1 MNIFIGE
8 NESKD
13 QVFDEL
19 TQKLDIKKFKNEF
32 SDVFKK
38 VNNNWVGYCLFEDTN
53 EYYKIFVLPKHIKKP
68 KDSTEDTKVIKEFI
82 EYIKAHYQLKA
93 KYDQYDPSSLGL
105 KSNFEL
111 SFDSKNEDSSA
122 QDIEEFIF
130 YKYQSLLKE
139 ILKFFDTHK
148 AHKRV
153 KIPYISQTVKYNLNL
168 AKNIKEP
175 NKTKIH
181 QDKLE
186 DVVFSQI
193 ATITFGVMKVF
204 NKSKLHL
211 IKDKDAQ
218 NSLQQLSF
226 RIKNILQQKYQ
237 VEKGF
242 DLTINKLLN
251 SRNFKYFRK
260 KKDSL
265 ILYHNLLTLFGIE
278 HFYDEKEN
286 KQLNQSIISEA
297 LFIRPEDLYEW
308 IVYDRLKTKYGNKYE
323 VLKHKLDNEITK
335 EYKINKTVVKSNPD
349 IVMKNRE
356 DNILYVIDA
365 KWKLLSQDIPELS
378 DILKLKRDTEIR
390 SFDAKEIY
398 SLFIY
403 PQVDNMLYEEYLI
416 DTKIEPI
423 ESTFKFYSRQ
433 ISTTDSAI
441 DILTD
446 ISEVALSNGYVTKL
460 NQTIKQINKTD
471 YENNSGLI
479 DQVTE
484 EISSYI
490 TEHFSEDT
498 IFENYPIIKTFMDN
512 ELEKSENMIRLLKS
526 SVAVLYYLDN
536 FVEEE
541 YSDYTLPASS
551 IWKAIESEIKENI
564 RFFIK
569 NIKKNNSS
577 EKLYND
583 SITLGT
589 YSFVFRNIVNY
600 KNFPDSRNITYNT
613 FKDILKM
620 LDKTMEEYKSFFE
633 IITEMRND
641 YTHNQIMTKENFYE
655 YVLNGIF
662 STNICSAVT
671 IEDILKFN
679 IEMKKNLEIL

>member
-1 MNIFIGE
+1 MNIFIDE

-13 QVFDEL
+13 EIFDQL

-38 VNNNWVGYCLFEDTN
+38 VNNNWVGYCLFEDEG

-68 KDSTEDTKVIKEFI
+68 KDSSEDTKVIKEFI
-82 EYIKAHYQLKA
+82 EYIKVHYQLKV
-93 KYDQYDPSSLGL
+93 KYDQYDPISLGL

-111 SFDSKNEDSSA
+111 SFDSKKEDSSA
-122 QDIEEFIF
+122 QDMEEFIF

-148 AHKRV
+148 AHKRI
-153 KIPYISQTVKYNLNL
+153 KTPYISQTVKYNLNL

-181 QDKLE
+181 QDKLA
-186 DVVFSQI
+186 DIVFSQI
-193 ATITFGVMKVF
+193 ATITFGVIKLF

-211 IKDKDAQ
+211 IKNENAQ

-226 RIKNILQQKYQ
+226 KIKNILQQKYQ
-237 VEKGF
+237 VEKSF
-242 DLTINKLLN
+242 DLTINKLLS

-265 ILYHNLLTLFGIE
+265 TLYHNLLTLFGVE

-286 KQLNQSIISEA
+286 KQINQSIISEA
-297 LFIRPEDLYEW
+297 FFIRPENLYEW
-308 IVYDRLKTKYGNKYE
+308 IVYDRLKTKYGDEYE
-323 VLKHKLDNEITK
+323 VLKHKLDKDIMK
-335 EYKINKTVVKSNPD
+335 KYKINDTDVTSNPD
-349 IVMKNRE
+349 IIMKKRE
-356 DNILYVIDA
+356 DNSLYVIDA
-365 KWKLLSQDIPELS
+365 KWKLLNKSIPDIS
-378 DILKLKRDTEIR
+378 DILKLKRDTEVR
-390 SFDAKEIY
+390 SFDAKEIF
-398 SLFIY
+398 SLLVF
-403 PQVDNMLYEEYLI
+403 PKSDNLLYNEYLI
-416 DTKIEPI
+416 NSKD

-433 ISTTDSAI
+433 ISMSDEDI

-446 ISEVALSNGYVTKL
+446 ITEVSLVNGNLNKL
-460 NQTIKQINKTD
+460 NQLIFQTNKTD
-471 YENNSGLI
+471 YTNNPEFI
-479 DQVTE
+479 EQITE
-484 EISSYI
+484 EISSYV
-490 TEHFSEDT
+490 TEYFSEET
-498 IFENYPIIKTFMDN
+498 IFENYSIIRKFIDN
-512 ELEKSENMIRLLKS
+512 EHYKSETMIRLLKS
-526 SVAVLYYLDN
+526 SVAVLFYLDN
-536 FVEEE
+536 FVDEK

-564 RFFIK
+564 RSFIK
-569 NIKKNNSS
+569 NIRKNNSS

-600 KNFPDSRNITYNT
+600 KNFSDSRNITYNT

-633 IITEMRND
+633 IMTEMRND
-641 YTHNQIMTKENFYE
+641 YTHNEIMTKENFYE

-662 STNICSAVT
+662 STNTCSAVT